1 MGSYPPE
8 QVQEKACETVHLH
21 SQAPQGVDHTKYRC
35 VMLTSDITWEALNND
50 VINKAS
56 RTLGLL
62 RWILKIGD
70 KSVKEQAYES
80 FVRMLLKYVCSCP
93 CGTLTMSSMYIYI
106 RSVEAIQ
113 QRAARLTLRRHCRT
127 FKCVWYADSTGLTIP
142 AIQVQTHQTLQLLQG
157 PPQIDHRHHKQRVY
171 TNPASHCQKNL
182 QDSINSPTLYPVVEQ
197 TIEEVLIVSKQG
209 SCHPQIFP
217 LPTIYSLLQTRLIN
231 QSRVIE
237 GQSCAN
243 QARVVP
249 LVQLWELD

>member
-80 FVRMLLKYVCSCP
+80 FVRMLLK
-93 CGTLTMSSMYIYI
+93 
-106 RSVEAIQ
+106 
-113 QRAARLTLRRHCRT
+113 
-127 FKCVWYADSTGLTIP
+127 
-142 AIQVQTHQTLQLLQG
+142 
-157 PPQIDHRHHKQRVY
+157 
-171 TNPASHCQKNL
+171 
-182 QDSINSPTLYPVVEQ
+182 
-197 TIEEVLIVSKQG
+197 
-209 SCHPQIFP
+209 
-217 LPTIYSLLQTRLIN
+217 
-231 QSRVIE
+231 
-237 GQSCAN
+237 
-243 QARVVP
+243 
-249 LVQLWELD
+249 